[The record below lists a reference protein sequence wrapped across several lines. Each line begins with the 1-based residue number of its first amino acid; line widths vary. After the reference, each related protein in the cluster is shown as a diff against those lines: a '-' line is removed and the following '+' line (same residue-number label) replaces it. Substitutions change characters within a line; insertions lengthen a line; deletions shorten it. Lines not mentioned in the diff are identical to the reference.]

1 MRLKV
6 KKIKGGQED
15 KPTKLEV
22 IENNPLIAKALVDYA
37 AEKNMAGSGMRMKGS
52 GWWDDFVGFL
62 KRNKIISTGT
72 KIGAY
77 IATALGNPA
86 IGTALTAASGAAGAL
101 GYGHMGMMGC
111 GRHMGMRGSGLV
123 NQLSQVGTG
132 EVFGR
137 TGMIQ
142 NQKTTRMKGGAA
154 KSNTSAVPTTTT
166 YNSVYSSRSSKRM

>member
-6 KKIKGGQED
+6 KKIKGGED

-22 IENNPLIAKALVDYA
+22 ISENPVIAKALVDFA
-37 AEKNMAGSGMRMKGS
+37 AEQKGSGMRMKGS
-52 GWWDDFVGFL
+52 GWWQDFVDFL
-62 KRNKIISTGT
+62 KRNKVISSGT
-72 KIGAY
+72 KIAAY

-86 IGTALTAASGAAGAL
+86 IGTALGAASTAAGAL
-101 GYGHMGMMGC
+101 GY
-111 GRHMGMRGSGLV
+111 GMRGSGLV

-142 NQKTTRMKGGAA
+142 NQKTTRMKGGA
-154 KSNTSAVPTTTT
+154 SFTSAAVPTTTT
-166 YNSVYSSRSSKRM
+166 YNSVYSSRTGKKM

>member
-1 MRLKV
+1 M
-6 KKIKGGQED
+6 KGGED

-22 IENNPLIAKALVDYA
+22 IQDNPVIAKALVDFA

-101 GYGHMGMMGC
+101 GYG
-111 GRHMGMRGSGLV
+111 MRGSGYV

-132 EVFGR
+132 MVFNRG
-137 TGMIQ
+137 GLIQ
-142 NQKTTRMKGGAA
+142 NQKTTRMKGGAMKA
-154 KSNTSAVPTTTT
+154 NTAAVPTSTT
-166 YNSVYSSRSSKRM
+166 YNSVYSQASGKIRM

>member
-6 KKIKGGQED
+6 KKIKGGED

-22 IENNPLIAKALVDYA
+22 IQDNPVIAKALVDFA
-37 AEKNMAGSGMRMKGS
+37 AEKNMTGSGMRMKGS
-52 GWWDDFVGFL
+52 GWWDDFVGWL
-62 KRNKIISTGT
+62 KRNKVISSGT
-72 KIGAY
+72 KIAAY
-77 IATALGNPA
+77 VATALGNPA

-101 GYGHMGMMGC
+101 GY
-111 GRHMGMRGSGLV
+111 GMRGSGLV

-142 NQKTTRMKGGAA
+142 NQKTTRMKGGA
-154 KSNTSAVPTTTT
+154 SFTSAAVPTTTT
-166 YNSVYSSRSSKRM
+166 YNSVYSSRTGKRM

>member
-6 KKIKGGQED
+6 KKMKGGED

-22 IENNPLIAKALVDYA
+22 IQDNPVIAKALVDFA
-37 AEKNMAGSGMRMKGS
+37 AEKNMTGSGMRMKGS
-52 GWWDDFVGFL
+52 GWWDDFVGWL
-62 KRNKIISTGT
+62 KRNKVISSGT
-72 KIGAY
+72 KIAAY
-77 IATALGNPA
+77 VATALGNPA

-101 GYGHMGMMGC
+101 GY
-111 GRHMGMRGSGLV
+111 GMRGSGLV

-142 NQKTTRMKGGAA
+142 NQKTTRMKGGA
-154 KSNTSAVPTTTT
+154 SFTSAAVPTTTT
-166 YNSVYSSRSSKRM
+166 YNSVYSSRTGKRM

>member
-1 MRLKV
+1 MPKHTT
-6 KKIKGGQED
+6 KKMKGGED

-22 IENNPLIAKALVDYA
+22 IQDNPVIAKALVDFA

-52 GWWDDFVGFL
+52 GWWDDFVGWL
-62 KRNKIISTGT
+62 KRNKVISSGT
-72 KIGAY
+72 KIAAY

-86 IGTALTAASGAAGAL
+86 IGTALGAASTASGAL
-101 GYGHMGMMGC
+101 GY
-111 GRHMGMRGSGLV
+111 GMRGSGLV

-142 NQKTTRMKGGAA
+142 NQKTTRMKGGAVR
-154 KSNTSAVPTTTT
+154 SNTSAVPTTTT